1 MKFQD
6 MPYERV
12 DMEQLKK
19 DFAQLEQ
26 EFEHAGSGE
35 EQFAVHQRFYRLTDH
50 VMTEMTIA
58 EIRHDI
64 DMTDEYYSNEQD
76 YYDENG
82 PVFRNLMVSYQTKL
96 YHSKFRPYLEEK
108 IGSVA
113 FKNIELAMKSV
124 DEKILPLMQE
134 ENQLQTRY
142 NKLLATAK
150 IEWNGEILNLSLMDP
165 YLHHQDR
172 KVRMDAWK
180 KYSDFF
186 ASNKEELDDIYD
198 QLVKNRTKQAKRY

>member
-113 FKNIELAMKSV
+113 FKNM
-124 DEKILPLMQE
+124 
-134 ENQLQTRY
+134 
-142 NKLLATAK
+142 
-150 IEWNGEILNLSLMDP
+150 
-165 YLHHQDR
+165 
-172 KVRMDAWK
+172 
-180 KYSDFF
+180 
-186 ASNKEELDDIYD
+186 
-198 QLVKNRTKQAKRY
+198 